1 MYQDRAFPSDDFD
14 LLRDVQAEYSW
25 ELRVRLANVA
35 LKRLRSA
42 AGVFR
47 EPRRWRFPSTLQPDD
62 LLDRRELELAHD
74 VLAAEWRQQ
83 HQAVQLKFRF
93 MERQQRCELWA
104 AWTAHFGV
112 VLDSLVEEG
121 GICLPVL
128 RALQQRGTARGNRAE
143 RELAALVVRCL
154 YRGRAL
160 PPSEWGWPLGLAAD
174 IVRRSSHVCQ
184 GHPLAPLFALTA
196 PG

>member
-1 MYQDRAFPSDDFD
+1 MYADPAYPGDEYD
-14 LLRDVQAEYSW
+14 LLRDVQAEHAV
-25 ELRVRLANVA
+25 ELRVRLANAA

-42 AGVFR
+42 AGAFR
-47 EPRRWRFPSTLQPDD
+47 EPHRWRFPRALPADD
-62 LLDRRELELAHD
+62 VLDRRELELAHD

-83 HQAVQLKFRF
+83 HRTVQTMFRF

-104 AWTAHFGV
+104 GWRVHFGV
-112 VLDSLVEEG
+112 TVDSLVEDGE
-121 GICLPVL
+121 ICLPVL
-128 RALQQRGTARGNRAE
+128 RALQHRGTARGNRAE
-143 RELAALVVRCL
+143 RELAALVVRYL
-154 YRGRAL
+154 YRDRPL

-174 IVRRSSHVCQ
+174 VVRRSSHVCQ